1 MDTTQEVCDNSKYMI
16 ATLEGIIT
24 EKIGQQVVLSL
35 GGIGYGVMLTIN
47 NLDRVTT
54 GEKTKL
60 YIYEN
65 IKEDNYD
72 LLGFLLLDDKKL
84 FEQLLSVKN
93 VGPKVAMSVLD
104 IGSAND
110 VRGAIA
116 SGDVK
121 RLQTAKGV
129 GKRAAE
135 QIVVELRDKVGLIAT
150 DSAEDIVTRGGL
162 NSSDEAAQA
171 LISLG
176 YSEMDAM
183 LALKNID
190 PNLSSEERIKQAL
203 KGGS

>member
-1 MDTTQEVCDNSKYMI
+1 MI
-16 ATLEGIIT
+16 ATLSGIVS
-24 EKIGQQVVLSL
+24 EKIGAVAVLEI
-35 GGIGYGVMLTIN
+35 GGIGYGVLVTATDLGR
-47 NLDRVTT
+47 LDT
-54 GEKTKL
+54 GSQTKL

-65 IKEDNYD
+65 VKEDTFD
-72 LLGFLLLDDKKL
+72 LFGFLALEDKKL

-110 VRGAIA
+110 VRAAIA
-116 SGDVK
+116 GGDVK

-135 QIVVELRDKVGLIAT
+135 QIVVELRDKVGMLAT
-150 DSAEDIVTRGGL
+150 DGAEDIVTRGGV
-162 NSSDEAAQA
+162 NASDEAAQA

-176 YSEMDAM
+176 YSEMDAT

-190 PNLSSEERIKQAL
+190 PALPAEERIKRAL
-203 KGGS
+203 KG

>member
-1 MDTTQEVCDNSKYMI
+1 M
-16 ATLEGIIT
+16 L
-24 EKIGQQVVLSL
+24 IGGV
-35 GGIGYGVMLTIN
+35 GYGVLTTLN

-54 GEKTKL
+54 GEKVKF
-60 YIYEN
+60 YIHEN
-65 IKEDNYD
+65 IKEEAHD
-72 LLGFLLLDDKKL
+72 LFGFLLLDDKKL

-110 VRGAIA
+110 VRAAIA

-162 NSSDEAAQA
+162 GASDEAAQA
-171 LISLG
+171 LMSLG

-183 LALKNID
+183 LALKNVD
-190 PNLSSEERIKQAL
+190 PKLTTEERVKLAL
-203 KGGS
+203 KGSK